1 MKRVHLN
8 LMLVAALATIHAA
21 RCADAPRTGMPQ
33 DPLIAEDNGVRR
45 VVNYAP
51 QWSPGVEWTVDQEPT
66 LSIGLLDGP
75 EEYLFDRIRGVTRL
89 SDGTV
94 VVLNS
99 GAGQLRYYTPDG
111 QYLRSVSRDGDGP
124 GEMRGGRWLDRLED
138 DVVQV
143 THTGGRLRYGPD
155 GSLVADERLDW
166 GRIHELSR
174 AVGLSGS
181 SGFLTEAC
189 GLPTPL
195 FLGDSVLLCASTH
208 TDVRFLPDEA
218 GVHQS
223 VSLVAHADWPLLRAV
238 DTLGVFHTRSLIMH
252 LQRGRRHTAFLDPP
266 YGPEGRMRV
275 AGTPPKFIYTP
286 ADVYRIER
294 YELDGPERRLVIERF
309 GALRPPTALESGS
322 FDRAFRGGAVSAD
335 PSSFRRL
342 VTPVD
347 SLSIIA
353 AAPFVDATN
362 AVWAPLEVPPQTF
375 DVFDEDGV
383 YLGQVTLPVA
393 EFAIH
398 EIGSDYI
405 LGVATGDF
413 DAEYVQMLRLD
424 RRAPTNQPDSR

>member
-1 MKRVHLN
+1 
-8 LMLVAALATIHAA
+8 
-21 RCADAPRTGMPQ
+21 
-33 DPLIAEDNGVRR
+33 
-45 VVNYAP
+45 
-51 QWSPGVEWTVDQEPT
+51 
-66 LSIGLLDGP
+66 
-75 EEYLFDRIRGVTRL
+75 L

-111 QYLRSVSRDGDGP
+111 QYVRSVSRDGDGP

-143 THTGGRLRYGPD
+143 THAGGRLRYGPD
-155 GSLVADERLDW
+155 GSLVADDRLDW
-166 GRIHELSR
+166 GRILELSR

-181 SGFLTEAC
+181 SGFLMEAC

-208 TDVRFLPDEA
+208 TDVRFLPAEA

-223 VSLVAHADWPLLRAV
+223 VSLVARADWTLQAV
-238 DTLGVFHTRSLIMH
+238 DTLGIFHTRTLIMH
-252 LQRGRRHTAFLDPP
+252 VQGGRRLPAFLDPP

-275 AGTPPKFIYTP
+275 GGTPPKFIYTP
-286 ADVYRIER
+286 ADVYRIEH
-294 YELDGPERRLVIERF
+294 YELDGPDRRLVIERF
-309 GALRPPTALESGS
+309 GALRPPTALESS
-322 FDRAFRGGAVSAD
+322 TFDRAFRWGPVSAD

-353 AAPFVDATN
+353 AAPYVDATN
-362 AVWAPLEVPPQTF
+362 AVWAPLDVPPRTF
-375 DVFDEDGV
+375 DVFDADGV

-413 DAEYVQMLRLD
+413 DEEYVMMFTLD
-424 RRAPTNQPDSR
+424 RPAPTRRH